1 MKKVFIFLALPLLF
15 MAESCS
21 KFVDGKGESPNNPGA
36 STAPLLL
43 SAAELGLYSTYTG
56 TLARTSAI
64 LTQQCGG
71 TYSQMLEID
80 QYYLI
85 ASSNTNDWNNLYNN
99 IIQPATDLIQN
110 YGHRDTLHTGVA
122 RILKAMAFG
131 IATDTWGDVPAR
143 QAGMGNMY
151 GDGNGNLTPEFN
163 TQEDVLNYIQELL
176 DSSIATLQT
185 TEGENLHD
193 LSTNDIIFGGDVD
206 KWINTA
212 YILKARYANRL
223 SKKDGAASA
232 TKALEYLAKAS
243 DMGDAMATYGTK
255 TSEINQWYAFNVAR
269 DGYLKAGA
277 FMVDLLKANN
287 DPRLPFYVD
296 KDADGEYV
304 GAAPSDENTDASNV
318 GSYIASIAAPMPLVT
333 YTEALFIAAEA
344 NLRLGNTAEAATAYN
359 AAVIRGV
366 TNVIKGAPSADFV
379 LAYASATAATIT
391 LEQIMT
397 QKYLYSFGQ
406 IEAWSDWRR
415 TNFPTLTPNENN
427 VQNKDAIPR
436 RLPTV
441 QDEVLYNKEHVVN
454 VTDIFEPVWW
464 DKN

>member
-21 KFVDGKGESPNNPGA
+21 KFVEGYGESPNNPST

-43 SAAELGLYSTYTG
+43 SSTELGLFSTYTG
-56 TLARTSAI
+56 TLSRASAI

-99 IIQPATDLIQN
+99 VIQPATDLIVN
-110 YGHRDTLHTGVA
+110 FGHKDTLHTGVA
-122 RILKAMAFG
+122 RIMKAMAFG
-131 IATDTWGDVPAR
+131 IATDIWGDVPAR
-143 QAGMGNMY
+143 EAGYGNI
-151 GDGNGNLTPEFN
+151 NGNLTPKFN
-163 TQEDVLNYIQELL
+163 TQEDVIVYVQELL
-176 DSSIATLQT
+176 DSAIATLST

-193 LSTNDIIFGGDVD
+193 LSSNDLIFGGDVD

-212 YILKARYANRL
+212 YLLKARYANRL
-223 SKKDGAASA
+223 SKKDAAASA
-232 TKALEYLAKAS
+232 TAALEYLSHVTDK
-243 DMGDAMATYGTK
+243 GDAYAVYGTK

-269 DGYLKAGA
+269 GGYLKVGDY
-277 FMVDLLKANN
+277 MVKLLQANN
-287 DPRLPFYVD
+287 DPRLPFYAA
-296 KDADGEYV
+296 KDEEGNYV
-304 GAAPSDENTDASNV
+304 GAEPSSENTDASDV
-318 GSYIASIAAPMPLVT
+318 GNYLAGIASPIPMAT

-344 NLRLGNTAEAATAYN
+344 NLRLGKTAEAATAYN
-359 AAVIRGV
+359 AAVLRGV
-366 TNVIKGAPSADFV
+366 TNVIGGAPDAAFV
-379 LAYASATAATIT
+379 AAYASATAATIT

-397 QKYLYSFGQ
+397 QKYLYTFGQ
-406 IEAWSDWRR
+406 IEAWADWRR
-415 TNFPTLTPNENN
+415 TGLPVIPPNENN
-427 VQNKDAIPR
+427 VTDKIAIPR
-436 RLPTV
+436 RFPTV
-441 QDEVLYNKEHVVN
+441 QDEVLYNKANVVN